1 MSLHIL
7 GLGSIGLINAHL
19 LLTKLALQI
28 NYFPRPTSPTTYKI
42 HHKGQSHDI
51 SNLIN
56 DGNAFT
62 VIERL
67 LVTTKAHHTREAIT
81 PYINR
86 ISKDTLLIFLQNGMG
101 VLDSIQDILPSE
113 RIVLGTTTRGAYRNG
128 RGNVHWVHA
137 GETLFAG
144 VRGTTIFS
152 AEEKNILE
160 CMGKIVSYEVLEDR
174 LYRKLA
180 GNACINPVTAVYD
193 CRNGVVAE
201 KESEAHSL
209 SLRLIKEV
217 KEVYSKVRPQ
227 MDVSWLED
235 EVMQLARDNGD
246 NISSM
251 LADVRSGRD
260 TEIEFINGNI
270 VKMGRDGGVSVPE
283 NENIIERVKGLRL
296 R

>member
-28 NYFPRPTSPTTYKI
+28 SYFPRPTSPTTYKI
-42 HHKGQSHDI
+42 HHNGQSHNI

-56 DGNAFT
+56 DGNGST

-101 VLDSIQDILPSE
+101 VLDSIQDILPSK
-113 RIVLGTTTRGAYRNG
+113 RMVLGITTHGAYRNG
-128 RGNVHWVHA
+128 RDNVHWVHA

-144 VRGTTIFS
+144 VRDTTIS
-152 AEEKNILE
+152 AEEKIILE

-193 CRNGVVAE
+193 CRNGVVDE

-227 MDVSWLED
+227 MDVSRLED
-235 EVMQLARDNGD
+235 EVMQLARDNRD

-270 VKMGRDGGVSVPE
+270 VKMGRDVGVNVPE
-283 NENIIERVKGLRL
+283 NENIIKRIKGLRL